1 MKDRG
6 VAVIGAFK
14 LVKALV
20 LVAAGL
26 GALNLLHG
34 GQARELVEW
43 AHLAPASRILQKAGA
58 RVSGL
63 SERQLEAAAVAT
75 FAYAAIFL
83 VEGVGL
89 IARKRWAEWLTVIV
103 TASFIPLEIYE
114 LAKSGGAG
122 KILALA
128 INVGI
133 VVYLAVRLRKRR

>member
-14 LVKALV
+14 LFKAVV

-43 AHLAPASRILQKAGA
+43 AHLAPASRILQNAAA
-58 RVSGL
+58 RIIGL
-63 SERQLEAAAVAT
+63 TERQLEAAAFAT

-83 VEGVGL
+83 VEGAGL
-89 IARKRWAEWLTVIV
+89 IARKRWAEWLTVMV

-114 LAKSGGAG
+114 LAKHGGPG
-122 KILALA
+122 KILTLA
-128 INVGI
+128 INVAI
-133 VVYLAVRLRKRR
+133 VAYLAVRLRKRG